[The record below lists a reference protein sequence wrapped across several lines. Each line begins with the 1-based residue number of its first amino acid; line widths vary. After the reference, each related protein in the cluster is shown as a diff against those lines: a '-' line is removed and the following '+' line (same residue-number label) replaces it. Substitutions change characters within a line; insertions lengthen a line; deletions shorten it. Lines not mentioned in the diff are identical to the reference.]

1 MSRIHRLM
9 SPTPVFLITGA
20 SSGIGAALAREFAR
34 HGHTLVLTARREA
47 ELDRLADEIARTG
60 VPRPHVIGADIA
72 SGAGADALQV
82 TLAQRALQM
91 EILVNNAGFGLL
103 GEASELDLA
112 QQLAII
118 ELNVRAL
125 TDLTLRFVDSITRRR
140 GGILN
145 VASIA
150 GFLPGP
156 GMAVYHASKAYAVSF
171 SDALY
176 GELGPKGVKVCALC
190 PGPVPTPFLTRAGIP
205 HDYFPRFLARSADRV
220 ARAGYEGLMAGHR
233 LVVPGSPNRVLTLL
247 PRLLPRGLLA
257 DATAWRW
264 RRSSRPH
271 GKA

>member
-1 MSRIHRLM
+1 M
-9 SPTPVFLITGA
+9 SPTPICLITGA
-20 SSGIGAALAREFAR
+20 SSGIGAALAREFAGR
-34 HGHTLVLTARREA
+34 GHTLVLTARREA

-60 VPRPHVIGADIA
+60 APRPHVIAADIA
-72 SGAGADALQV
+72 SSAGADALQDV
-82 TLAQRALQM
+82 VAKRGLEV

-103 GEASELDLA
+103 GEAGELDLA

-118 ELNVRAL
+118 DLNIRAL

-171 SDALY
+171 SEALH
-176 GELGPKGVKVCALC
+176 GELGSKGVKVCALC

-220 ARAGYEGLMAGHR
+220 ARAGYEGFMAGHR
-233 LVVPGSPNRVLTLL
+233 VVVPGTPNRVLTLL
-247 PRLLPRGLLA
+247 PRLLPRGLVTEA
-257 DATAWRW
+257 AAWRW
-264 RRSSRPH
+264 RHSVNPH